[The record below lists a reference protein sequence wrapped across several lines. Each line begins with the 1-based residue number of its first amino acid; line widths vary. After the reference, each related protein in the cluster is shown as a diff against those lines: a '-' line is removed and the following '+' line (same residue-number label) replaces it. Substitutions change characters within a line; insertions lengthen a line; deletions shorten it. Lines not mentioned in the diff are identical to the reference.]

1 MESAALHAAKHLLLM
16 VAIVLTTG
24 LLSRIL
30 AQRYRLPDVVIF
42 LLAGMGLGPELAGV
56 IDVRANSTFNQFILI
71 FGSCYLLFDGGAS
84 LSFTVL
90 KRVWRTIVVIST
102 VGVLITTAMT
112 GLAAAHILG
121 LPLMT
126 ALFLGACT
134 ASTDPATL
142 VPVFREIRIRER
154 VAQTVVSESAFN
166 DAMAAILTFSLL
178 GFALGSGATFS
189 PGTAVAAFLANVLI
203 GLLAGGGLGL
213 AAAFLIAHE
222 RYGFLQEYA
231 PLVTLMAVAGA
242 YLSAETLNASGFIAV
257 FAFGI
262 VLGNK
267 GVFGFSLE
275 RGDRAKLDDFIVTT
289 SLIMRIFI
297 FILLGSQVNFA
308 IMGQY
313 LWRGMALVLLFMFVI
328 RPLTV
333 FICALPDRRAG
344 WSLQELLFMCWTRE
358 TGVIPGALA
367 GILLGMR
374 VPGAEVIASITF
386 LTILMTILIQ
396 ATTTRWVAGKLGLL
410 LEG

>member
-297 FILLGSQVNFA
+297 FILLGSQVDFA